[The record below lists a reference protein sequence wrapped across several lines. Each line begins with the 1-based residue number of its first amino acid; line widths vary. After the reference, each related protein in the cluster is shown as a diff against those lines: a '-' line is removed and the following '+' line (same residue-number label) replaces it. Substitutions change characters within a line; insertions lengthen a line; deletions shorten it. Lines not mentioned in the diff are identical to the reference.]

1 MSMADLAKEL
11 EKAIGLNSNKQQV
24 QYYLDT
30 GYPPLNK
37 IISGKYDGGI
47 ACGRI
52 TEMFGPSSSGKT
64 AIAMKLMIEAQKAGG
79 VAMFMDHER
88 SFDLGM
94 AKLNGLN
101 DAFPKWIYQQPRT
114 WEESNKVAAV
124 AAKTIRASK
133 AIPPEAPILV
143 VFDSIAA
150 MIPRSV
156 LEKEMDEYNMN
167 DTTALARATSSTL
180 KVMAQFAEDYNMTLL
195 YLNQIRTKPG
205 VVYGDPTTTP
215 GGTSMEFFATS
226 RIQLARKRIIE
237 DKGEGKE
244 LTGQV
249 ITVKIVKSKL
259 TRPFQETEMRF
270 MFKADGSGY
279 FDTTGSLLDYL
290 VGKGIIASGGARV
303 TWTDGKSYYRKA
315 LLEKIEAEG
324 LQDELL
330 ALAPHDLETV

>member
-1 MSMADLAKEL
+1 MADLAKEL
-11 EKAIGLNSNKQQV
+11 EKAIGGNSDKQEV
-24 QYYLDT
+24 KHFLDT

-64 AIAMKLMIEAQKAGG
+64 AIAMKLMIEAQRVGG

-88 SFDLGM
+88 SFDLSM

-101 DAFPKWIYQQPRT
+101 DAFPQWIYKQPRT
-114 WEESNKVAAV
+114 WEESNKIAAL
-124 AAKTIRASK
+124 AAKTIRESK
-133 AIPPEAPILV
+133 AISAEAPILV
-143 VFDSIAA
+143 VFDSVAA

-156 LEKEMDEYNMN
+156 LEKVIDEYNMN
-167 DTTALARATSSTL
+167 DSTALARATSQTL
-180 KVMAQFAEDYNMTLL
+180 KLMAQFAEDFNMTLL

-215 GGTSMEFFATS
+215 GGQSMEFFATS

-237 DKGEGKE
+237 DKGDGKE

-270 MFKADGSGY
+270 MFKPDGSGY
-279 FDTTGSLLDYL
+279 FDNTGSLLDYL
-290 VGKGIIASGGARV
+290 VDKKIIASGGSRV

-315 LLEKIEAEG
+315 LIEKIESEK
-324 LQDELL
+324 LEKELI
-330 ALAPHDLETV
+330 ALVPID

>member
-1 MSMADLAKEL
+1 MSMADLAGAL
-11 EKAIGLNSNKQQV
+11 EKAIGSNSDKQQV
-24 QYYLDT
+24 KYFLDT

-37 IISGKYDGGI
+37 IISGRYDGGVP
-47 ACGRI
+47 CGRI

-88 SFDLGM
+88 SFDVSM
-94 AKLNGLN
+94 AKRNGL
-101 DAFPKWIYQQPRT
+101 DETFPKWIYKQPRT
-114 WEESNKVAAV
+114 WEESNTLAAK
-124 AAKTIRASK
+124 AGKTIRESK
-133 AIPPEAPILV
+133 AIPAEAPILV

-156 LEKEMDEYNMN
+156 LEKELDEYNMN
-167 DTTALARATSSTL
+167 DTTALARVTSSTL
-180 KVMAQFAEDYNMTLL
+180 KVMAQLAEDYNITLL

-249 ITVKIVKSKL
+249 ITCKVVKSKL

-270 MFKADGSGY
+270 MFKEDGSGY
-279 FDTTGSLLDYL
+279 FDNTGSLLDYL
-290 VGKGIIASGGARV
+290 VDKKIIVSGGSRV
-303 TWTDGKSYYRKA
+303 TWIDGKSYYRKA
-315 LLEKIEAEG
+315 LIEKIESEG
-324 LQDELL
+324 LEKDLI
-330 ALAPHDLETV
+330 ALVPTDLED